1 MEHYIL
7 ETESIHTQNSHLS
20 SKITNVNQYYDKV
33 RLKAK
38 FSILMTNV
46 NKKLSVTMERA

>member
-1 MEHYIL
+1 MEHYVLDI
-7 ETESIHTQNSHLS
+7 ESIHTQNSHLS

-38 FSILMTNV
+38 FSIFMPNV
-46 NKKLSVTMERA
+46 NKKSSVTMEKA

>member
-38 FSILMTNV
+38 FSILMPNV
-46 NKKLSVTMERA
+46 NKK